1 MLKNDGDRILIV
13 SGNAQTAYK
22 EEVSFNLAR

>member
-13 SGNAQTAYK
+13 GDSTQTAYK
-22 EEVSFNLAR
+22 EVVSFNLAR